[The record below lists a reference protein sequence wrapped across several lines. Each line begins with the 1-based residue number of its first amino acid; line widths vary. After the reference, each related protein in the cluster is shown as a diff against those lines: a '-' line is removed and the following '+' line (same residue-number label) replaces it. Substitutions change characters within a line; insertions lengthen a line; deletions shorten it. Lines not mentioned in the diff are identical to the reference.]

1 MRNSHEIFIRNPEGN
16 RQFGLQ
22 IWKVD
27 VNMLNKQLLTHDK
40 GWSSSWGLD
49 KELTI
54 PHHKKLARY
63 EMFTQGL

>member
-1 MRNSHEIFIRNPEGN
+1 
-16 RQFGLQ
+16 
-22 IWKVD
+22 
-27 VNMLNKQLLTHDK
+27 MLNKQLLTHDK

-63 EMFTQGL
+63 EMFTQGLWLGQILWNYLGNGKWMSD